1 MAQIQ
6 VTNDVEAIEV
16 LESVLAYLRKREFK
30 ESGRPAPDLSD
41 LGAIMVKGPDED

>member
-6 VTNDVEAIEV
+6 NHTEAIEA

-30 ESGRPAPDLSD
+30 ESGRPAPDLSS
-41 LGAIMVKGPDED
+41 LGAVMVKGPDED

>member
-1 MAQIQ
+1 MK
-6 VTNDVEAIEV
+6 VTNDVQAIEV

-41 LGAIMVKGPDED
+41 LGAVMVRDADAD